1 MRTSL
6 VGLTLAIGVGSV
18 AVSADWTAFRGG
30 ALAGVGRGT
39 PPSTWSVTDRT
50 NVAWRTAIPG
60 GGHSSPIVAG
70 DKVFVTT
77 AVAVDGRSPSLTL
90 GDSSRSGIDSAGDT
104 GRHEW
109 RLIALDRLTGK
120 QLWSTVAH
128 AGVPRVK
135 RHVKASHA
143 SATPA
148 TNGNVVVALM
158 GSEGLFAFDAA
169 TGSPRWKQ
177 DVGVMDVGL
186 VGDPTYQW
194 GPASSPVI
202 ADNLVL
208 VQNDQHSGSFL
219 AAYDLATGKEA
230 WRSAREEM
238 PSWATPVV
246 ARVGDRSIVVT
257 NSPNH
262 VRAHD
267 LRTGRELW
275 RFADGTQVK
284 VPTPVVVGANVI
296 VTGGYAPGSRPTWS
310 IPVGAAGTVAASQ
323 LTWTIDRGSPY
334 TTTPLVYE
342 GVLYMVTD
350 AGILSA
356 YDVTSG
362 ERIYQQR
369 LALGAGVSASPV
381 AAGGRIYIASEEG
394 DVFVVRA
401 GRTYELLATNPMGE
415 VVMATPAMDGN
426 RLIIRTAGHV
436 VAVGAPQA
444 RSTVR

>member
-1 MRTSL
+1 MRPA
-6 VGLTLAIGVGSV
+6 VIGLALALGVGSIG
-18 AVSADWTAFRGG
+18 VSADWTAFRGG

-39 PPSTWSVTDRT
+39 PPSTWNVADRT
-50 NVAWRTAIPG
+50 NIVWRTTIPG

-70 DKVFVTT
+70 DRVFVTT
-77 AVAVDGRSPSLTL
+77 AVAIDGRAPNLTL

-109 RLIALDRLTGK
+109 RLIALDRASGK

-148 TNGNVVVALM
+148 TNGDVVVALM
-158 GSEGLFAFDAA
+158 GSEGMYAFDAA
-169 TGSPRWKQ
+169 TGALRWKQ

-194 GPASSPVI
+194 GPASSPAI

-208 VQNDQHSGSFL
+208 VQNDQHAGSFL
-219 AAYDLATGKEA
+219 AAYDLATGKEV
-230 WRSAREEM
+230 WRAPRQEM

-246 ARVGDRSIVVT
+246 TRVGDRAIVVT

-284 VPTPVVVGANVI
+284 VPTPVIAGSNVI

-310 IPVGAAGTVAASQ
+310 IPVSSTGTVTSSQ
-323 LTWTIDRGSPY
+323 LAWTIDRGSPY
-334 TTTPLVYE
+334 TTTPLVYD
-342 GVLYMVTD
+342 GLLYMATD

-356 YDVTSG
+356 YDVATG
-362 ERIYQQR
+362 ARVYQQR

-381 AAGGRIYIASEEG
+381 GAGGRIYIASEEG
-394 DVFVVRA
+394 DVFVIRA

-415 VVMATPAMDGN
+415 VVMATPAIDAD
-426 RLIIRTAGHV
+426 RLIVRTAGHV
-436 VAVGAPQA
+436 VAVGSPQA